1 MGKSTINVIFNS
13 YVSLPEGIYLHVI
26 LLYYVSFI
34 SSNVNPG
41 LANPGWLIVVVPP
54 NFVISMATEMV
65 PPQQPRLLGVDSSGF
80 DKKYPSLDFP
90 KTYPVPWTS
99 ENVPGFQDFSK
110 TLSSSLCPAF
120 GTGRDLGI
128 RGRLS
133 KVTTFGSLGSQIKY
147 NLDMIY
153 NPRSNIIYRLYIYI
167 DQIYVDMYHIYY

>member
-80 DKKYPSLDFP
+80 DKKYPSLDFQRLTQFHGLRKTSQDSRISPRRCRVHFAPLSEPVATWGFVGALVRSPLSDPWDP
-90 KTYPVPWTS
+90 KLSITWIWYII
-99 ENVPGFQDFSK
+99 QD
-110 TLSSSLCPAF
+110 P
-120 GTGRDLGI
+120 I
-128 RGRLS
+128 
-133 KVTTFGSLGSQIKY
+133 
-147 NLDMIY
+147 
-153 NPRSNIIYRLYIYI
+153 
-167 DQIYVDMYHIYY
+167 